1 MFTDMSK
8 ANCVAIIANYILFGA
23 YGHSVTCECPRIAY
37 IYIYIYTHIY
47 DNMCLIYDTCCKATF
62 VASVASG
69 HYRGHMVTD
78 R

>member
-23 YGHSVTCECPRIAY
+23 YGHSVTFECPRIAY

-47 DNMCLIYDTCCKATF
+47 DNMCLIYDYLLQGNLRCLCRIWTLSWAY
-62 VASVASG
+62 G
-69 HYRGHMVTD
+69 H
-78 R
+78 